1 MGASGENN
9 LWVRQWGNND
19 QQKNELII
27 KKIVKTFHWL
37 ILNCGYKRREKCCG
51 ILSEKFALKVNKGM
65 QFFMNFNALKIFIS
79 ASYDLP
85 LTLQTFIS
93 LIKMIWANHLPS
105 LSLSSWEK
113 LCCVPSIVKSS
124 KFLKQLKYP
133 RAHFSSLVRSLCWF
147 LARYLSNWPHQSF
160 VIEA

>member
-65 QFFMNFNALKIFIS
+65 QFFMNFIALKYLFRHHTTFPWHYKLLYRLSKWYELIIFRRCHCRREKS
-79 ASYDLP
+79 FAAFRRL
-85 LTLQTFIS
+85 
-93 LIKMIWANHLPS
+93 WRAANF
-105 LSLSSWEK
+105 W
-113 LCCVPSIVKSS
+113 
-124 KFLKQLKYP
+124 
-133 RAHFSSLVRSLCWF
+133 
-147 LARYLSNWPHQSF
+147 SN
-160 VIEA
+160 